1 MLILNGSLNSINVS
15 VSYGSV
21 LRLLDIISNGMNETT
36 QVVKTYQELKI
47 ETLPGSEIEIS
58 GEVPVSVV
66 ESYRKK
72 AIQKLIKNIELP
84 GFRKGHVP
92 EDVALKH
99 VGEQGLM
106 QEIAE
111 QALGKTYA
119 DIVADKALEV
129 VGRPAITITKLA
141 SGNPIGFKI
150 KSAVYPHIEL
160 PDYKK
165 IATEEGK
172 KLKDPEEVTIEDD
185 EIGTE
190 LKRIQLALNQS
201 AGKEGEGEKAE
212 MLPLDDEFAKTVG
225 DFKDLADLKAKMK
238 EQMLRDKK
246 NKEYDKRRL
255 TIADAV
261 IAKSKVEVPAIFIE
275 GELDQMVASFSDRVA
290 RAGMELEAYLKQVEK
305 TIEDLRKEW
314 RVDAEKRAKLQLIFN
329 DIALKEKIVPNE
341 KKLEREIAHIKE
353 HYPDV
358 DERAVRTYVSAQM
371 TNELV
376 FELLDDKKRPMPVEE
391 PVHEHDEHCDHE
403 H

>member
-1 MLILNGSLNSINVS
+1 MTAHGRIDNN
-15 VSYGSV
+15 
-21 LRLLDIISNGMNETT
+21 MNETT
-36 QVVKTYQELKI
+36 QKPSSANQSIDEVGAMAGKEKSYQGLKI

-58 GEVPVSVV
+58 GEVPVSIV

-99 VGEQGLM
+99 VGELELL

-129 VGRPAITITKLA
+129 VGRPAVTITKLA
-141 SGNPIGFKI
+141 PGNPIGFKI
-150 KSAVYPHIEL
+150 KSAVYPFIEL

-165 IATEEGK
+165 IAAEEGK
-172 KLKDPEEVTIEDD
+172 KLEDPEKVTIEDV
-185 EIGTE
+185 EIEAE
-190 LKRIQLALNQS
+190 LTRIRLAMNPP
-201 AGKEGEGEKAE
+201 AKDGEDGEKKVD
-212 MLPLDDEFAKTVG
+212 MLPIDDVFAKTVG

-261 IAKSKVEVPAIFIE
+261 IAKSKVEVPTIFIE

-290 RAGMELEAYLKQVEK
+290 RAGMDLAGYLTQVGK

-329 DIALKEKIVPNE
+329 QIALKEMIVPDE
-341 KKLEREIAHIKE
+341 KKLTREIAHIKE

-358 DERAVRTYVSAQM
+358 DESAVRTYVSAQI
-371 TNELV
+371 TNEMV
-376 FELLDDKKRPMPVEE
+376 FELLDGGRKPSKPVEDAHVHDE
-391 PVHEHDEHCDHE
+391 NCSHEH
-403 H
+403 